1 MEKCVIQ
8 NEFLRAEISL
18 KGAELKGLSGNGVEY
33 VWKGNPKYW
42 NRSAPF
48 LFPVVGTLKDKETYF
63 DGKLYKMGSHGFLR
77 DQVFEVLS
85 QKEDEV
91 ILVNVFNEE
100 TLAKYPFK
108 YKAIVTYKLIEKS
121 LKTEVEIYNLDLNDM
136 PFNIGGH
143 PAFNCPM
150 FEGDTFEDYSIH
162 FEKEETFVSPFVES
176 NATLNFGKAGCTYQD
191 LRVLDLKKDL
201 FDIDTIVIPRVRSK
215 KVKLLNKN
223 GKGVEFEYPK
233 FSTFAIW
240 TPFNDAPFVCLEPW
254 IGYNDRHDSNKDF
267 LTKDNLITLKSL
279 ESYKVDYTIKIVE

>member
-1 MEKCVIQ
+1 MEKCIIK
-8 NEFLRAEISL
+8 NEFLKAEISL
-18 KGAELKGLSGNGVEY
+18 CGAELKGLASESVEY
-33 VWKGNPKYW
+33 VWKGDPKYW

-48 LFPVVGTLKDKETYF
+48 LFPVVGTLKDKETYINGELF
-63 DGKLYKMGSHGFLR
+63 KMGSHGFLR

-150 FEGDTFEDYSIH
+150 FEGDTFEDYSVH
-162 FEKEETFVSPFVES
+162 FEKEETFISPFVES
-176 NATLNFGKAGCTYQD
+176 NATLNFGKVGCTYQD